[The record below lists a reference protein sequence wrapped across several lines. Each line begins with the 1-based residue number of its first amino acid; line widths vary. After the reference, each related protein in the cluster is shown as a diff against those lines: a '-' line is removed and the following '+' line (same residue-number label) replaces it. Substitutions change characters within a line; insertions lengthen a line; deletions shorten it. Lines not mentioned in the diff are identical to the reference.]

1 MRREFSA
8 VQEHCLPKP
17 IAIRYSPFAIR
28 HSPSFRLG
36 GSLALPFFS
45 SLVPRPSSRS
55 KSVLWFCVIDYGLKS
70 AAWL

>member
-28 HSPSFRLG
+28 HSLPLRLG
-36 GSLALPFFS
+36 RSLALPFCPPIE
-45 SLVPRPSSRS
+45 VGGYENEA
-55 KSVLWFCVIDYGLKS
+55 C
-70 AAWL
+70 

>member
-1 MRREFSA
+1 MRREFLA

-36 GSLALPFFS
+36 GSLALPI
-45 SLVPRPSSRS
+45 SLPTEVGGYKTKPA
-55 KSVLWFCVIDYGLKS
+55 KAG
-70 AAWL
+70 